1 MESLKEG
8 DRKYESQ
15 TILNFILIYHLIK
28 IDFKVSKRNKLD
40 NLRSIW
46 DLAEAWGRSSNCKGS
61 QEQLRFYK
69 IIEIVWF

>member
-1 MESLKEG
+1 MESLREG
-8 DRKYESQ
+8 DRKQEGQ

-40 NLRSIW
+40 ILRSIRN
-46 DLAEAWGRSSNCKGS
+46 LAEAWGRSSNCKAS
-61 QEQLRFYK
+61 QEQLRFHK